1 MFEDVRDITHVLN
14 YDYPNNSE
22 DYVHRIGRTGRAG
35 AKGTAITFFTTDSKC
50 PLFLYICTWYA
61 DSSADAKQ
69 ARDLVTILTEAKQQI
84 DPRLAE
90 MVRYGGGGGH
100 GGGYGRWGGRGGGGR
115 GRGRGGGFTAS
126 NAAPL
131 GGNRRW

>member
-1 MFEDVRDITHVLN
+1 VRDITHVLN

-35 AKGTAITFFTTDSKC
+35 ANGTAITFFTTENS
-50 PLFLYICTWYA
+50 
-61 DSSADAKQ
+61 KQ
-69 ARDLVTILTEAKQQI
+69 ARDLVTILSEAKQQI

-90 MVRYGGGGGH
+90 MVRYSGGGGG
-100 GGGYGRWGGRGGGGR
+100 GGRWGGRGRGGWG
-115 GRGRGGGFTAS
+115 GRGRGGGGGGNSFTAS

-131 GGNRRW
+131 GGARRW

>member
-1 MFEDVRDITHVLN
+1 MLTV
-14 YDYPNNSE
+14 
-22 DYVHRIGRTGRAG
+22 
-35 AKGTAITFFTTDSKC
+35 
-50 PLFLYICTWYA
+50 
-61 DSSADAKQ
+61 SADAKQ

-84 DPRLAE
+84 EPRLAE